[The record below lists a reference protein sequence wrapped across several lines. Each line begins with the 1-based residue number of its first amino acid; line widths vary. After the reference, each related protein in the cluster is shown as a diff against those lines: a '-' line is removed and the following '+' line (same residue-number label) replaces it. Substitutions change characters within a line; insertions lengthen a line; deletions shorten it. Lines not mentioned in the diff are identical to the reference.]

1 MTQEYEY
8 ESRSVATPSEHV
20 VNRKAHR
27 ESFEGIGTVTI
38 RPFAIGPDGVRR
50 YEEHTRH
57 NLIVR
62 EGRKTLVDLLIGA
75 TGKRLKF
82 IRWGSGGAPRYP
94 EGDPLEPYEVAD
106 GDMNVMT
113 HVVDKLLNTPERVS
127 PTEIRY
133 TETVISDEV
142 DNDIN
147 EAALMLEDPANLAR
161 SIFARITFPT
171 NRLTSDQGTGIE
183 IVWSIRFDK
192 VSEETV

>member
-1 MTQEYEY
+1 MKQEIELTMN
-8 ESRSVATPSEHV
+8 ATPDEHV
-20 VNRKAHR
+20 VSKKNHR

-38 RPFAIGPDGVRR
+38 RPFTIGADGERVFS
-50 YEEHTRH
+50 ETTRH

-75 TGKRLKF
+75 TDKKLKF
-82 IRWGSGGAPRYP
+82 IRWGSGGAPSFP
-94 EGDPLEPYEVAD
+94 DGDPLEPYDVVD
-106 GDMNVMT
+106 GDLDVTTM
-113 HVVDKLLNTPERVS
+113 VVDKLLNTPQRVS

-133 TETVISDEV
+133 TETIISDEV
-142 DNDIN
+142 DSDIN
-147 EAALMLEDPANLAR
+147 EAALLFEDPLNLAK

-183 IVWSIRFDK
+183 VIWSIRFDK

>member
-1 MTQEYEY
+1 MKQEIELTM
-8 ESRSVATPSEHV
+8 SATPDEHV
-20 VNRKAHR
+20 VAKKNHR

-38 RPFAIGPDGVRR
+38 RPFTIDEDGKRVFT
-50 YEEHTRH
+50 ESVRH

-75 TGKRLKF
+75 TAKKLKF
-82 IRWGSGGAPRYP
+82 IRWGSGGAASFPD
-94 EGDPLEPYEVAD
+94 GDPLEPYEVID
-106 GDMNVMT
+106 GDLDVTTM
-113 HVVDKLLNTPERVS
+113 VVDKLLNTPQRVS

-133 TETVISDEV
+133 TETIISDEV
-142 DNDIN
+142 DSDIN
-147 EAALMLEDPANLAR
+147 EAALLFEDPLNLAK

-183 IVWSIRFDK
+183 VIWSIRFDK